1 MPGVLRLMR
10 QALGPIARSLG
21 VIPRGTQVD
30 PACFPD
36 DEYPVYC
43 LQCGYALRGLPDGR
57 CPECGNEFAR
67 GHLLVEQY
75 ARFRRPKTDRYRR
88 ITRSLLVFSFTVQL
102 VTTLGMLS
110 LWVAVMLALPERI
123 FEVLFAHDLRP
134 WFLAVCVTVAVGLGA
149 GLVAAGIEW
158 AVGPPAEKRRAV
170 QAAARGQLQNRN

>member
-1 MPGVLRLMR
+1 MPGMLRLMR
-10 QALGPIARSLG
+10 QALGPIARWLG
-21 VIPRGTQVD
+21 AIPRGTLVD

-57 CPECGNEFAR
+57 CPECGHEFVR

-88 ITRSLLVFSFTVQL
+88 ITRPLLVFSLTVTI
-102 VTTLGMLS
+102 VTALGMLS
-110 LWVAVMLALPERI
+110 PWVAVMLAPHERI

-134 WFLAVCVTVAVGLGA
+134 WFLAVCVAVAVGLGA
-149 GLVAAGIEW
+149 GLVAVGIEW

-170 QAAARGQLQNRN
+170 QAAARGQLQNRS